1 MQKRVILDV
10 WLCFECAASYFSG
23 QPTLKWDSLGLKF
36 IKVNLSIKLKQN
48 LIYNPQ
54 IPLFYG
60 ISEGMSFGALT
71 FFISIPPENV
81 RKPFVFF
88 VFCSLSLSLSLSL
101 SIYLSMI
108 PEIKKSIKLE
118 PSLVDLK
125 TSILWVISLAYC
137 QLLSF
142 QLAKPII
149 INTETW

>member
-23 QPTLKWDSLGLKF
+23 QPTLKWDSLGLKS

-54 IPLFYG
+54 ISLFYG

-71 FFISIPPENV
+71 FFISIPPEKV
-81 RKPFVFF
+81 RKPFVFLF
-88 VFCSLSLSLSLSL
+88 FALSLSLP
-101 SIYLSMI
+101 IYLSMI
-108 PEIKKSIKLE
+108 PEIKKSRKLE